1 MYDSFM
7 IWLVPVIILAGALAG
22 WLGAWNEVRLA
33 GKSEPRQKV
42 SCYFVRT
49 RAMTYGLAL
58 YVIFATLAFCGGGLC
73 ASAHWHSV
81 LAARGTLSFLLPGS
95 LQTLV
100 TGGMSMLF
108 SGTVSLEALARKHG
122 ADVW

>member
-7 IWLVPVIILAGALAG
+7 IWLVPVIIIAGGLAG

-33 GKSEPRQKV
+33 GKSECRETSP
-42 SCYFVRT
+42 SCFVRA

-81 LAARGTLSFLLPGS
+81 LAARGTLLFLFPGS

-100 TGGMSMLF
+100 TGGVSMLF
-108 SGTVSLEALARKHG
+108 SSAMSLEALARKHD
-122 ADVW
+122 ADLW